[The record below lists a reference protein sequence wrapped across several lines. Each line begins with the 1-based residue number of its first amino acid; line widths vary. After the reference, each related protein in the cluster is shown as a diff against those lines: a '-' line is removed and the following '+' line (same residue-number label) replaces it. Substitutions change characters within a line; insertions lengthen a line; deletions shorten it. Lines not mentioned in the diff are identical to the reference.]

1 MDNRFDLSGRVALIT
16 GGGSG
21 LGLAIGVA
29 RAPHGASVAVL
40 DIDTTLAQE
49 AVSTISSI
57 GPKALAI
64 DGDVTDSQTPN
75 KCINTVLE
83 EFGTIDILVNNA
95 GIGLLG
101 PAESVGLDSMR
112 HVFETN
118 VFSSFA
124 FSKSVVGPMTDQGG
138 GSIINMASM
147 AGLQVLYPDKDV
159 SYHSAKASIIL
170 LTKALAVEWA
180 SRGIR
185 VNAIAPGYMLTQ
197 AVRELQ
203 DDHLVWDYHIERT
216 PLRRAGSPEDL
227 QGAAVFLASS
237 ASSFVTGST
246 IVVDG
251 GYTSM

>member
-1 MDNRFDLSGRVALIT
+1 M
-16 GGGSG
+16 
-21 LGLAIGVA
+21 
-29 RAPHGASVAVL
+29 
-40 DIDTTLAQE
+40 TLARK
-49 AVSTISSI
+49 AVSTISST
-57 GPKALAI
+57 GSKALAI
-64 DGDVTDSQTPN
+64 EGDVTDSQTPTN
-75 KCINTVLE
+75 CVNTVLQ
-83 EFGTIDILVNNA
+83 EFGSVDILINNA

-112 HVFETN
+112 HIFETN

-124 FSKSVVGPMTDQGG
+124 FAQSVVGPMTDQGG

-180 SRGIR
+180 PRGIR
-185 VNAIAPGYMLTQ
+185 VNAIAPGYMLTKP
-197 AVRELQ
+197 VRKLQ
-203 DDHLVWDYHIERT
+203 DNHLVWDYHMERT
-216 PLRRAGSPEDL
+216 PLGRAGSPEDL
-227 QGAAVFLASS
+227 QGTAVFLASS